1 MTEIAF
7 RTKALRAI
15 CLSKDKIDKRYG
27 AERGAMLR
35 RLLADMRAAECLGDV
50 PLCEV
55 SDKGDREEGDA
66 TISVGK
72 GLMLI
77 VTANHRN
84 PPRTKTGS
92 IDWFNVGR
100 ILVEQIRYEHD

>member
-1 MTEIAF
+1 
-7 RTKALRAI
+7 
-15 CLSKDKIDKRYG
+15 
-27 AERGAMLR
+27 MLR

-55 SDKGDREEGDA
+55 TAKWDRNDGDA
-66 TISVGK
+66 TISVGN
-72 GLMLI
+72 GLML
-77 VTANHRN
+77 VVKANHRN

-100 ILVEQIRYEHD
+100 ILIEQIRFEHD